1 MTKIQQIADFT
12 GQTIHVGMDVHL
24 KTGILPFI
32 MNNSI
37 CENFNKN
44 QTRKRS

>member
-24 KTGILPFI
+24 KNWNITLYH
-32 MNNSI
+32 
-37 CENFNKN
+37 E
-44 QTRKRS
+44 QQYLRKFQQ